1 MEKQRPKFRY
11 DHLVKERYPQFG
23 DALNDIDDAL
33 SMIHLYAML
42 PAETGPKHTPK
53 RSQNCLRL
61 AKEFQH
67 LVIRRNALRKVF
79 VSIKGYYFQ
88 CEVDGV
94 TITWMVPHKF
104 PTQPNGL
111 EVDFRTLLTFL
122 DFYETL
128 LKFVNFKLYHGSELA
143 YPPRIDITRDAAG
156 AYLASLVI
164 ESESTRKEVELRA
177 KLAADD
183 KLKLEKVEKLEGDV
197 AKKSG
202 GSKKRKRPALETD
215 KISKKRRTNKRTIP
229 CRNFA
234 ETGKCEFGARGE
246 CVFVCGE
253 PKSSAAGD
261 EKPKDEKLPSLDD
274 LVASIDDADE
284 DEEWQPA
291 ARAAN
296 DAVAAAQAATGSSE
310 ASRGAAGSTN
320 PSIDVSTDEFAHLK
334 TEEERAAEAAQGYA
348 PDLFKGLKFL
358 LMRETPQE
366 QLEFVIRCFSG
377 EVVCAT
383 SLSSSDDVESETITH
398 QIVDRPR
405 VDTSIKS
412 REYVQPQWV
421 FDSINE
427 RCRLP
432 VAPYG
437 PGVKPPHHLSP
448 FVDDER
454 VGYIPAA
461 VEQRRRW
468 THGDAEPVSQE
479 HVEEESDDE
488 YEDEE
493 MEKQP
498 EQTEQEVDSSDDMDD
513 SDDESAPSDPSP
525 KLSKRLEKAAAA
537 SRSSTSD
544 SESSD
549 EHDSPADTDR
559 TTPLPSAKKS
569 SHQASSS
576 TTKEHKKKGSAN
588 DRALKK
594 VDQHRHRDLEKIM
607 MPKKSKRLYEKM
619 MYGRNRRSDFNEKLL
634 EKRRKLAKRSL

>member
-53 RSQNCLRL
+53 RSENCLRL
-61 AKEFQH
+61 SKEFQH
-67 LVIRRNALRKVF
+67 LVIRRHALRKVF
-79 VSIKGYYFQ
+79 VSIKGYYYQ
-88 CEVDGV
+88 CEIDGV
-94 TITWMVPHKF
+94 NITWMTPHKF

-128 LKFVNFKLYHGSELA
+128 LKFVNFKLFHESELA

-156 AYLASLVI
+156 AYLSAFVI

-183 KLKLEKVEKLEGDV
+183 KLKLEKVEKQEEVDGDVV

-202 GSKKRKRPALETD
+202 GGSKKRKKRPALETD
-215 KISKKRRTNKRTIP
+215 KISKKRRKNTRKIP

-253 PKSSAAGD
+253 PRSSAAEVD
-261 EKPKDEKLPSLDD
+261 QKPKDEKLPSLDD

-291 ARAAN
+291 NVVAARAH
-296 DAVAAAQAATGSSE
+296 VAGSSE
-310 ASRGAAGSTN
+310 ASQGVAVDSAN
-320 PSIDVSTDEFAHLK
+320 PSNDVTTDEFAHLK
-334 TEEERAAEAAQGYA
+334 TEEERAAEAAQGHA

-383 SLSSSDDVESETITH
+383 SLSSSDDLQSETITH

-437 PGVKPPHHLSP
+437 PSVKPPHHLSP
-448 FVDDER
+448 FVDNER
-454 VGYIPAA
+454 AGYIPAA

-479 HVEEESDDE
+479 HAGEEHESDDE
-488 YEDEE
+488 SEDEDE
-493 MEKQP
+493 MEQP
-498 EQTEQEVDSSDDMDD
+498 EQNKEVDSSDMED
-513 SDDESAPSDPSP
+513 SDDEAAPSDPSP
-525 KLSKRLEKAAAA
+525 PSLSKRLKKVAVAA
-537 SRSSTSD
+537 SPTSSD

-549 EHDSPADTDR
+549 DEDSPDTTDR
-559 TTPLPSAKKS
+559 STSSLPSEKKS
-569 SHQASSS
+569 
-576 TTKEHKKKGSAN
+576 KKKGNGTSN
-588 DRALKK
+588 SSKDRPVKK

-619 MYGRNRRSDFNEKLL
+619 MYGRNRRSEFNEKLL
-634 EKRRKLAKRSL
+634 EKRRKLAKKGSQ